1 MLILGS
7 SSVARLDLLSSVGLA
22 PDRVEIPLVDESL
35 KQNEAPQNYVRRI
48 AKEKALSITT
58 TDTDFLITADTIVT
72 KGRNILLSTDNGIQA
87 REYLKSLSGRRHN
100 VFTAFCIKHNGL
112 LTLNLVKTSL
122 KMRLLTEKEINEYI
136 ASKEWVGCAGGYSIQ
151 GRAKGFFPFISGCF
165 SNVIGLPLP
174 KLICILKG
182 MGFSQDYNEQR
193 NNY

>member
-7 SSVARLDLLSSVGLA
+7 SSVARLELLHSVDLA
-22 PDRVEIPLVDESL
+22 PDKIEIPGVDESL
-35 KQNEAPQNYVRRI
+35 KQNETPQNYVRRI
-48 AKEKALSITT
+48 AKEKANSITI

-72 KGRNILLSTDNGIQA
+72 KGRNILLSTNDGFQA
-87 REYLKSLSGRRHN
+87 REYLKSLSGRRHH

-112 LTLNLVKTSL
+112 LNLNLVKTSL

-136 ASKEWVGCAGGYSIQ
+136 ASKEWVGCAGAYGIQ
-151 GRAKGFFPFISGCF
+151 GRAKSFFPFISGCF
-165 SNVIGLPLP
+165 SNVIGLPIP
-174 KLICILKG
+174 KLISVLKG

>member
-7 SSVARLDLLSSVGLA
+7 SSVARLELLSSVGLA
-22 PDRVEIPLVDESL
+22 PDRIEKPVVDESL
-35 KQNEAPQNYVRRI
+35 KQHETHQNYVRRI

-58 TDTDFLITADTIVT
+58 SDTDFLIAADTIVT
-72 KGRNILLSTDNGIQA
+72 KGRNILRSTDDGIQA

-112 LTLNLVKTSL
+112 LNLNLVKTSL

-136 ASKEWVGCAGGYSIQ
+136 ASKEWVGCAGGYGIQ

-174 KLICILKG
+174 KLISVLKG